1 MRGQHLGYVPQDVE
15 LAGTVAENICSFEP
29 EANDAAIIAAAHAA
43 SVHEM
48 ILRLP
53 QGYET
58 EIGESGSVLSAGQS
72 QRLALRHSVDCPRCV
87 IRRMSCSWRAMGAL
101 HSAMCR
107 SACARC
113 LRFWSVIAPCRA
125 TVVFCDL
132 ELGDF

>member
-72 QRLALRHSVDCPRCV
+72 QRLALAPFRGLPALRHPPNELFLARDGGLALGNVPVGLREMPALLVRHCSLPSDCR
-87 IRRMSCSWRAMGAL
+87 L
-101 HSAMCR
+101 
-107 SACARC
+107 
-113 LRFWSVIAPCRA
+113 L
-125 TVVFCDL
+125 
-132 ELGDF
+132 